1 MKKTV
6 IKDFLTGKSIPVL
19 VMTLKEVIKD
29 VRKKIKE
36 GYEMSWFTTDVK
48 SYEWSEINDDVEKFL
63 KEISKMSLK
72 EINVGYFNR
81 KTKWTIYEAY
91 EVIG

>member
-1 MKKTV
+1 MI

-19 VMTLKEVIKD
+19 VMTLKEVIED
-29 VRKKIKE
+29 VRKKIKD
-36 GYEMSWFTTDVK
+36 GYEMSWFTTDVY

-72 EINVGYFNR
+72 EISVGYFNQE
-81 KTKWTIYEAY
+81 TKWTIYETY
-91 EVIG
+91 KVIG

>member
-1 MKKTV
+1 MV
-6 IKDFLTGKSIPVL
+6 IKDVLTGEPIPAL
-19 VMTLKEVIKD
+19 IMTLKEVIKD
-29 VRKKIKE
+29 IRKKIKK

-63 KEISKMSLK
+63 KEISSMSLK
-72 EINVGYFNR
+72 EVYIGYFNY
-81 KTKWTIYEAY
+81 KTKYTIYEAY

>member
-1 MKKTV
+1 MV
-6 IKDFLTGKSIPVL
+6 IKDVFTGEPIPIPV
-19 VMTLKEVIKD
+19 VTLEELIRE

-63 KEISKMSLK
+63 KEISSMSLK
-72 EINVGYFNR
+72 EVYIGYFNQ